1 MVTFPDTNER
11 RKAVNLDCGIKRESI
26 YALRGRK
33 SGLRW
38 TESFPLNLLKPFP
51 VRLGINFTFATVK
64 KSELQTNF
72 GGSPSRRKL
81 PREEK
86 RNDGDGDGDLEGRS

>member
-1 MVTFPDTNER
+1 MASSGRAFMLCGEGRAEGIFPF
-11 RKAVNLDCGIKRESI
+11 
-26 YALRGRK
+26 K
-33 SGLRW
+33 S
-38 TESFPLNLLKPFP
+38 FKPFP

-86 RNDGDGDGDLEGRS
+86 RNDGDGDGDLEGQS